1 VGQPQ
6 SASQQPYAQGDYPP
20 GADPTAYIAPAR
32 TEYDYSP
39 LDLAPPGQRRRRQFV
54 AAAVGALSVLLLGAI
69 IFFSYLLLRDEEPPS
84 ENDDLLASQTE
95 IARKEATLAAE
106 QTIVAQAAAAQ
117 TEEAQALSPD
127 SASTTPES
135 GATEP
140 AAGEATEAPA
150 AAGEATEP
158 AAGQATEPAA
168 TKAGQENQSA
178 AGSGDNASLGNEQL
192 TELLPAADVMPE
204 GLTETSDSSRTLDQV
219 LEALG
224 SSRIAETNLEAWG
237 WSGNVERQ
245 YNPVDPEAVD
255 PATTANITVSI
266 HGFASPE
273 AAGQA
278 LPFFSD
284 IVVANGYTEAED
296 PGLGDSSRMLT
307 MTDENGQ
314 TFVALYIQDGSVMY
328 RIGGYSAGGD
338 PSQDVINVGT
348 ELVGG

>member
-1 VGQPQ
+1 
-6 SASQQPYAQGDYPP
+6 
-20 GADPTAYIAPAR
+20 
-32 TEYDYSP
+32 
-39 LDLAPPGQRRRRQFV
+39 
-54 AAAVGALSVLLLGAI
+54 VLLLGAI

-168 TKAGQENQSA
+168 TEAGQENQSA

-204 GLTETSDSSRTLDQV
+204 GLTETADSSLTLDQV

-237 WSGNVERQ
+237 WSGNVQRTYQ
-245 YNPVDPEAVD
+245 
-255 PATTANITVSI
+255 TANPAEAPAATSYLSVSV
-266 HGFASPE
+266 HGFGSPE
-273 AAGQA
+273 GAAEA

-284 IVVANGYTEAED
+284 ILLTEENGYTELDD
-296 PGLGDSSRMLT
+296 PGLGDSSRLLSV
-307 MTDENGQ
+307 TDAEGG
-314 TFVALYIQDGSVMY
+314 TTVALYIQDGSVMY
-328 RIGGYSAGGD
+328 RIGGFSAEGD